1 MANPLPST
9 SKVAVNYVCELHPKL
24 GVLLIEKCV
33 ELGVPVGPLLGQLKE
48 GHDVTLDDGR
58 LIHARD
64 VCSEDEVGP
73 IFLVVECPDRS
84 YLDNFVTNE
93 KLKAYHAGSAKVVV
107 SFIPLNYLNTAI
119 IRIPQLKVQFSL
131 Y

>member
-107 SFIPLNYLNTAI
+107 SFIPLNYLNTAL